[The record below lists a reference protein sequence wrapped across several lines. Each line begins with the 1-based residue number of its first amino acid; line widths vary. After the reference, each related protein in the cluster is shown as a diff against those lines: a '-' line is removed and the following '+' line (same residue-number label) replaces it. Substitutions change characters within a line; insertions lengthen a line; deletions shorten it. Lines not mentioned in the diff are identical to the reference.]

1 MEAYKKESKSF
12 EGFETWTNAFRM
24 KYKMHSRIFFA
35 LAVFVLL
42 SFVLS
47 INFTYTNRTDVAAR
61 WLVAKM
67 FCSFKPGFK
76 MAFEHEDGRRERTS
90 ARSIANTPWVE
101 KKAKEELSYRAIS
114 LLKLSSFF
122 LFYPFVI
129 GWFKKRSSKQSG
141 RKYIR
146 GARIDEAPDYIAQAK
161 KRKDDL
167 DIPFGSIRQPILA
180 EPKHT
185 LIVGRPGTGKTVS
198 FNSIVN
204 RVIER
209 GEKGLIY
216 DNKGDY
222 LSKFFNPETDLI
234 FNPLDNR
241 SLGWNVFNE
250 IRTIMDVDAIAASLI
265 PENHKENPFWI
276 NSARAVFSG
285 ILHNLLQKGK
295 RSNCDI
301 WEMII
306 EDAPNL
312 VSDLKATKGGEA
324 GHRFVEKA
332 GSNQTLGVLAK
343 LMEHT
348 RCFEYMAE
356 NDGDFSINTWLNNG
370 KPGMI
375 FITNYADAK
384 DTLKPVLT
392 LFVDMVGRKLLSM
405 PESHDRRFFIF
416 LDEFNTLQRMTSI
429 LDMLTLSRSK
439 GGCIYI
445 GVQDYGKI
453 DSIYSRDLRQSIV
466 NACSN
471 SIVFAL
477 SGDAAKIASE
487 NIGDTQFMESSRTWN
502 MGVNDFRD
510 GISLSERKQKEPLIL
525 PTELQNLKDMQGI
538 VKFPNYNHVKSTWW
552 HPDNHKRPE
561 TIFPDK
567 NPPFVLRDDLLID
580 NILEDQ
586 QEEYKELDIIFEE

>member
-1 MEAYKKESKSF
+1 MDVYKKESKSF

-35 LAVFVLL
+35 MAVFVLCVFIL
-42 SFVLS
+42 STCV
-47 INFTYTNRTDVAAR
+47 TYTNRTDVAAR
-61 WLVAKM
+61 WLVAKL
-67 FCSFKPGFK
+67 FCSFRPGFR
-76 MAFEHEDGRRERTS
+76 MAFEYEDGRRERTS
-90 ARSIANTPWVE
+90 ARSIVSTPWIE
-101 KKAKEELSYRAIS
+101 KKAKQELKFRAIN
-114 LLKLSSFF
+114 LLKISSFF
-122 LFYPFVI
+122 LLYPYVI
-129 GWFKKRSSKQSG
+129 GLFKRRSSKQSDK
-141 RKYIR
+141 KYIR
-146 GARIDEAPDYIAQAK
+146 GARIDEALDYIAQAK
-161 KRKDDL
+161 KRKDSL
-167 DIPFGSIRQPILA
+167 DIPFGSIRQPRMA

-250 IRTIMDVDAIAASLI
+250 IRTIMDVDVIASSLI

-285 ILHNLLQKGK
+285 ILHNLLQNEK
-295 RSNCDI
+295 RTNRDI

-306 EDAPNL
+306 EAAPQL
-312 VSDLKATKGGEA
+312 VNELKFTKGAEA
-324 GHRFVEKA
+324 GHRFVEKPD
-332 GSNQTLGVLAK
+332 SNQTLGVLAK

-348 RCFEYMAE
+348 KCFEYMAAT
-356 NDGDFSINTWLNNG
+356 DGDFSINNWLNNG

-453 DSIYSRDLRQSIV
+453 DSIYSRELRQSIV

-487 NIGDTQFMESSRTWN
+487 SIGDTQFMESSRTWN

-510 GISLSERKQKEPLIL
+510 GISLSERKQKEALIL

-538 VKFPNYNHVKSTWW
+538 VKFPNYNHVMSTWW
-552 HPDNHKRPE
+552 HPDNHRRPE
-561 TIFPDK
+561 TLFPDK
-567 NPPFVLRDDLLID
+567 NPPFALRDDLVID
-580 NILEDQ
+580 NILKEQ
-586 QEEYKELDIIFEE
+586 QEEYEDLDVLIEE